1 MASLCAAV
9 QRPGQEQ
16 CRRGWAGVHFVGR
29 TLVAGAAS
37 AAPRDD
43 AHARCPSAGAA
54 MIAIGRCARCV
65 LTISI
70 ARPGSAAIF
79 ASASIAILA
88 ADATSLKAVAARWWA
103 ELISEVIDCSAL
115 SQPVGGSTLRRDQGR
130 TTGTEADAVRK
141 IPTGTGT

>member
-65 LTISI
+65 FRGGPSG
-70 ARPGSAAIF
+70 R
-79 ASASIAILA
+79 IAIRRGRTEPLSQFRGTEN
-88 ADATSLKAVAARWWA
+88 DF
-103 ELISEVIDCSAL
+103 DCS
-115 SQPVGGSTLRRDQGR
+115 
-130 TTGTEADAVRK
+130 
-141 IPTGTGT
+141 